1 MHIGPILVTG
11 SILYTYWIHIVPI
24 YCTHTGSILGPYWSL
39 FIPRQGWGPLVLLL
53 VETSRQHSQTAQ
65 SGRGPWSE
73 MGVKLKTQTFQ
84 KRTRNESTWRHGEG
98 KRQRARYEECKSTQ
112 PGHSAQGP
120 AGNFS
125 VGYFFHF
132 FPSFFW
138 FYLETFHMPF
148 QALNLPRNF
157 FKFLAYRF
165 YISYH
170 ISALN
175 FSIVLAH
182 LAANRW
188 EDGVVDVEA
197 VRGQDKSPKT
207 LKKDELIW
215 GCGCFDC
222 RDLIGCHII
231 LCV

>member
-1 MHIGPILVTG
+1 
-11 SILYTYWIHIVPI
+11 
-24 YCTHTGSILGPYWSL
+24 
-39 FIPRQGWGPLVLLL
+39 
-53 VETSRQHSQTAQ
+53 
-65 SGRGPWSE
+65 
-73 MGVKLKTQTFQ
+73 
-84 KRTRNESTWRHGEG
+84 
-98 KRQRARYEECKSTQ
+98 
-112 PGHSAQGP
+112 
-120 AGNFS
+120 
-125 VGYFFHF
+125 
-132 FPSFFW
+132 
-138 FYLETFHMPF
+138 MPF

-157 FKFLAYRF
+157 FKFLAHRF

-182 LAANRW
+182 LAAKRW

-231 LCV
+231 LLLCV

>member
-1 MHIGPILVTG
+1 MKAPGATVKVSGSVRDPRNASPHNQGIQHRGQLGILV
-11 SILYTYWIHIVPI
+11 
-24 YCTHTGSILGPYWSL
+24 
-39 FIPRQGWGPLVLLL
+39 LV
-53 VETSRQHSQTAQ
+53 
-65 SGRGPWSE
+65 
-73 MGVKLKTQTFQ
+73 TFF
-84 KRTRNESTWRHGEG
+84 T
-98 KRQRARYEECKSTQ
+98 
-112 PGHSAQGP
+112 
-120 AGNFS
+120 F
-125 VGYFFHF
+125 
-132 FPSFFW
+132 SFF
-138 FYLETFHMPF
+138 L
-148 QALNLPRNF
+148 LILLGNLSYTISSSE
-157 FKFLAYRF
+157 LAQKLLHSFCSHQF

-175 FSIVLAH
+175 FFIILAH

-231 LCV
+231 LLQYDRLELQQSKLLYLSSETSPEASK